1 MLFKI
6 ILKSLFIFFYLT
18 SYSHA
23 YLDPGSTNI
32 ILQVLAALIAGA
44 GVTFS
49 MWWTKFKSLFNK
61 KKDEVEKKSKD

>member
-6 ILKSLFIFFYLT
+6 ILKSLFIFFYLI
-18 SYSHA
+18 SYSYA

>member
-1 MLFKI
+1 MKRYFLYI
-6 ILKSLFIFFYLT
+6 IATISFFFTTPVY
-18 SYSHA
+18 A

-49 MWWTKFKSLFNK
+49 MWWTKFNWLFNK
-61 KKDEVEKKSKD
+61 KKDKVEKKAKD